1 MDSPYLFAGKATSH
15 QPHLFPKASEEID
28 AVHVFEAARFR
39 MTLPRPWLFKVQQE
53 RHFTASGVATSR
65 APLST
70 GLSSL
75 STPAGLLSMVLC
87 GRVAPGRAPLPGRQA
102 WTLENVSKAGGEI
115 GGNRR
120 WNASL
125 SDHSPPMGQRHWAF
139 GIFKAERKGG
149 RRLQHV
155 NS

>member
-1 MDSPYLFAGKATSH
+1 M
-15 QPHLFPKASEEID
+15 
-28 AVHVFEAARFR
+28 HVFEAARFR

-53 RHFTASGVATSR
+53 RHFTASGVA
-65 APLST
+65 
-70 GLSSL
+70 
-75 STPAGLLSMVLC
+75 
-87 GRVAPGRAPLPGRQA
+87 PGRAPLPGRQA

-115 GGNRR
+115 GGNRH